1 MNRLHENLYFDHSP
15 PKTKLGILATAWDE
29 VSPLYPVE
37 GEQRTLTQGSKYFV
51 YDVATRIWKWM
62 I

>member
-1 MNRLHENLYFDHSP
+1 MKYTKYIYFDHFP

-51 YDVATRIWKWM
+51 YDMQQNLEKDSK
-62 I
+62 